1 MGLPD
6 EQRVSKCESES
17 HSVIANVKKDLKN
30 HPPPTN
36 KNKFKKIIQSK
47 EQKVQPQE
55 FIGQLS
61 NSLIP
66 VSSSFSNFYKI

>member
-30 HPPPTN
+30 HPPPPK
-36 KNKFKKIIQSK
+36 KNKF
-47 EQKVQPQE
+47 
-55 FIGQLS
+55 
-61 NSLIP
+61 
-66 VSSSFSNFYKI
+66 